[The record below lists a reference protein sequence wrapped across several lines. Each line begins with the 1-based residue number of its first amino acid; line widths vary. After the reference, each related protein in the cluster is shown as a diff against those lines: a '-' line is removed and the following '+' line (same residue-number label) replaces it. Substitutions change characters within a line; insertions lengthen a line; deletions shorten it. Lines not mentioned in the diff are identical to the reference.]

1 MLADPFDTDARE
13 PVGQG
18 RATVETF
25 TLVGIEAVSVE
36 VQVSV
41 DSGYP
46 QVSLVGLPDTSVRES
61 RERISAA
68 FRSSGLRLPDRH
80 VTVNLAPAEL
90 RKEGSG
96 LDLPIALGILLA
108 SGQVPAD
115 ALRATPVSG
124 ELALDGSVR
133 AVRGALSMALAA
145 EASHRRR
152 LILPEANLAEAV
164 GVGDVR
170 LVPVSSL
177 SEIVAALNGGE
188 PLKEVVATTAVDPST
203 PVPEAAARRREYVD
217 LTRIR
222 GQAGPR
228 RALEIA
234 AAGGH
239 NLLFVG
245 PPGAGKSLLAQ
256 ALPGIL
262 PRLDPREALE
272 ATVVHSVA
280 GLLAPGA
287 RRLTE
292 RPFRAPHHSI
302 TGAGLVGGGAWPRPG
317 EISLAHRGVLFLD
330 ELPEFRGSVLDLLRQ
345 PLEEGTIS
353 LVRAGR
359 SVRLPCRFQLVAAMN
374 ACPCGFT
381 GHPRRACRC
390 TPHQVASY
398 QGRIGGPLLDRLDLH
413 VDAPPVT
420 AQELMGASDERSEI
434 ASSESISAESSAT
447 VRARVEAARE
457 LQRARFADR
466 EGVFCNAQMG
476 LVDLE
481 RHVRLA
487 PKPHGMLHAAA
498 DRFSLSARAVHRSLR
513 VARTIADL
521 AESEE
526 IEARHVIEAIGY
538 RMLDRGDRSG

>member
-1 MLADPFDTDARE
+1 MNADAFEFDAGAQ
-13 PVGQG
+13 VVQG

-61 RERISAA
+61 RDRISAA

-96 LDLPIALGILLA
+96 LDLPIALGILVA
-108 SGQVPAD
+108 SGQIPAE
-115 ALRATPVSG
+115 ALHSTPVSG

-152 LILPEANLAEAV
+152 LMLPEANLSEAAS
-164 GVGDVR
+164 VGDLR
-170 LVPVSSL
+170 FVPVASL

-188 PLKEVVATTAVDPST
+188 PLTEVVAAACSSSAGEAST
-203 PVPEAAARRREYVD
+203 LTPEAGPTKRECVD
-217 LTRIR
+217 LARIR
-222 GQAGPR
+222 GQAGAR

-280 GLLAPGA
+280 GLLAPGS
-287 RRLTE
+287 RRLNE
-292 RPFRAPHHSI
+292 RPFRAPHHTI

-345 PLEEGTIS
+345 PLEEGFIS

-374 ACPCGFT
+374 PCPCGFT

-420 AQELMGASDERSEI
+420 AQELMQTNDERS
-434 ASSESISAESSAT
+434 ESSAT

-487 PKPHGMLHAAA
+487 PKPHGILHAAA

-521 AESEE
+521 AASEE
-526 IEARHVIEAIGY
+526 IEARHVIEAVGY
-538 RMLDRGDRSG
+538 RMLDRGDRKGGV